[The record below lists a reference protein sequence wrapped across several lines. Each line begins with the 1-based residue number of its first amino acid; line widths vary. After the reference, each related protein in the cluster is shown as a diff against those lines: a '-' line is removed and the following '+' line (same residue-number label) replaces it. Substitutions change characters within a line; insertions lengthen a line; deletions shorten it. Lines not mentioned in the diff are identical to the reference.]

1 MKNCAILYLNKLDYD
16 RLDMDAEDI
25 NIFVNKNILPILF
38 TYINNNIISM
48 KTDLHTYN
56 LKHNRKKKRYILTKY
71 IDKKQYFSDI
81 PYKFVTNMTKSDIKA
96 LQGLQRILHIE
107 NFYLSNYI
115 KIKLQTWND

>member
-25 NIFVNKNILPILF
+25 NIFANKNILPILF

-56 LKHNRKKKRYILTKY
+56 LKYNRKKKRYILTKY
-71 IDKKQYFSDI
+71 TDKKQYFSDI
-81 PYKFVTNMTKSDIKA
+81 PYKFVTNMT
-96 LQGLQRILHIE
+96 E
-107 NFYLSNYI
+107 
-115 KIKLQTWND
+115 